1 MHGNTQAHI
10 YTHLMKRSS
19 SGLSSR
25 LRGSTLSGNWLM
37 ALHNKLRK
45 LVKSVRSSTL
55 SACSN
60 CSRNRTPTSPL
71 LITSASGPSLDPDP
85 SSSSLTSSTSSSC
98 WSSLSDTKKKRMF
111 ITFTTQSYSDFIGV
125 LAITAKTA
133 KTRHLAFSF
142 FWTLIKNSR
151 LNAILQRKI
160 PNIFFEKITFIIW
173 NKWVIKPIWCF
184 NQKEVRK
191 DASLS
196 TM

>member
-1 MHGNTQAHI
+1 MELIPVSVIRKTMNALPHLENIFFNPVHSLKQMHGNTQAHI
-10 YTHLMKRSS
+10 YTHLIKRSS

-98 WSSLSDTKKKRMF
+98 
-111 ITFTTQSYSDFIGV
+111 
-125 LAITAKTA
+125 
-133 KTRHLAFSF
+133 
-142 FWTLIKNSR
+142 
-151 LNAILQRKI
+151 
-160 PNIFFEKITFIIW
+160 
-173 NKWVIKPIWCF
+173 
-184 NQKEVRK
+184 
-191 DASLS
+191 
-196 TM
+196 